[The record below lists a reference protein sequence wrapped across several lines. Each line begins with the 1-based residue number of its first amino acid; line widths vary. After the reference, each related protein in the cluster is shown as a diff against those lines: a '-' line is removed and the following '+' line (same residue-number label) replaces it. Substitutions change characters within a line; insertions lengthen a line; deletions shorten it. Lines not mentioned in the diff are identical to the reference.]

1 MTCTEKPSRLNLN
14 NGFGVGD
21 IFRISEDFQE
31 NGDGTYQLKSRL
43 HWQETRKKQGK
54 GKEKEEE
61 EVGGRGP
68 SGDSRPFPTGF
79 GEAQFPRH

>member
-1 MTCTEKPSRLNLN
+1 MQGIR
-14 NGFGVGD
+14 D
-21 IFRISEDFQE
+21 
-31 NGDGTYQLKSRL
+31 GDGD
-43 HWQETRKKQGK
+43 EEE
-54 GKEKEEE
+54 EKEEE